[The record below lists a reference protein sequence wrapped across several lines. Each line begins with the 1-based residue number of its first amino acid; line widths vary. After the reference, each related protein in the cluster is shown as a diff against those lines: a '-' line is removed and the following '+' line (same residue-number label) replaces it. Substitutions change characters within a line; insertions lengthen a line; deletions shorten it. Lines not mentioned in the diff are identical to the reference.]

1 MKAHHSHP
9 FRTAE
14 GMRHQRNN
22 RTLFIKPWEKNTPGI
37 VCLLLEGRGI
47 LVRRK
52 DFNIM
57 QAVI

>member
-22 RTLFIKPWEKNTPGI
+22 RTLFIKPWEKHTRNCVFAFRG
-37 VCLLLEGRGI
+37 EGDSGEKKR
-47 LVRRK
+47 
-52 DFNIM
+52 F
-57 QAVI
+57 